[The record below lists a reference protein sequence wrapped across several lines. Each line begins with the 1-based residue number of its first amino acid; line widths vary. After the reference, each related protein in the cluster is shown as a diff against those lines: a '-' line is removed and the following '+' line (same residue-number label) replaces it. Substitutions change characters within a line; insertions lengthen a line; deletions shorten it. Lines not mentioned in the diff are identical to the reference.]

1 MSFDLNQTFQTLPF
15 ANNSSNTTTEYLDNR
30 WTPTHQN
37 AKYPR
42 ASQAPYANN
51 IQGSDFW
58 MINNGFLRLKTAI
71 VGYTIPSKITKSLK
85 IQSVRVYFSGQ
96 NLLTMSKLKFMDPE
110 VGYTDKETAYPNQK
124 VVTFGL
130 NVTF

>member
-1 MSFDLNQTFQTLPF
+1 M
-15 ANNSSNTTTEYLDNR
+15 
-30 WTPTHQN
+30 
-37 AKYPR
+37 
-42 ASQAPYANN
+42 
-51 IQGSDFW
+51 
-58 MINNGFLRLKTAI
+58 
-71 VGYTIPSKITKSLK
+71 K

-110 VGYTDKETAYPNQK
+110 VGYTDRETAYPNQK